1 MCGIAGILSPDPAMV
16 TIHRLKNMTDA
27 LAHRGPDGEGH
38 WIDQAGVRSDSA
50 GMVGPEPPC
59 AVGLG
64 HRRLSVIDLS
74 PAAAQPMSCLD
85 RYSVI
90 HNGEIYNYI
99 ELREELQST
108 GYTFRT
114 RTDTEVIPAAY
125 DRYGPD
131 CLRHFDGMFAFALW
145 DKKERRLFLAR
156 DRFGEKP
163 LFLYQDE
170 SQLLFASEM
179 KALWAAGIPKTLNP
193 PMLFNFIT
201 LGYTQNPANPAETF
215 YTGITRLP
223 ARSYLQFDTT
233 TRRTEVRQY
242 WDPMARSASND
253 GGRGAAVDVGRGA
266 AIDRGPGAA
275 VNGGKESSI
284 AARPDAEIVEEFDSL
299 MAESVRRRLRSD
311 VAVGASLSGG
321 LDSSAIVSYILEQ
334 PDRPASLPTFSAVF
348 PGFEKDETSFVHQVT
363 RHFNLPNASTT
374 PTAADLLQDL
384 DRLAAQ
390 QEEPFQSASVYAQ
403 YRVYALA
410 KSAGI
415 TVLLDGQGADE
426 LLAGYPKYFAWYWRE
441 LYRHDPKRL
450 ATELAAVQN
459 PEARKEW
466 SWKHR
471 LAATWPDLAGFL
483 GRRSRM
489 AQQRANK
496 DLAKDFV
503 HAAGISYYDL
513 PPVNRLNNALYY
525 NALTNGL
532 EELLRYADRNSM
544 SHGVE
549 VRLPFLDHRLAEFLF
564 SLPAHFK
571 IRDGWTKWLL
581 RVNREWALP
590 AGIVWRKDKTG
601 FEPPQ
606 HQWMTDPAILDRIAQ
621 ARQSLVGKGV
631 LDRAVLQKKIQPMGA
646 HSAENYDWRYLVTAA
661 CLD

>member
-1 MCGIAGILSPDPAMV
+1 MCGIAGILSPDPARV
-16 TIHRLKNMTDA
+16 TIRRLKNMTDA

-38 WIDQAGVRSDSA
+38 WIDGAGGSELP
-50 GMVGPEPPC
+50 GPEPSC

-74 PAAAQPMSCLD
+74 PAGAQPMTCLD
-85 RYSVI
+85 RYSII

-99 ELREELQST
+99 ELREVLQSK
-108 GYTFRT
+108 GYAFHT
-114 RTDTEVIPAAY
+114 RTDTEVIAAAY
-125 DRYGPD
+125 DCFGPD

-145 DKKERRLFLAR
+145 DSAERRLFLAR

-163 LFLYQDE
+163 LFIFQDE
-170 SQLLFASEM
+170 TQFLFASEM
-179 KALWAAGIPKTLNP
+179 KALWAAGVPKTLNP

-215 YTGITRLP
+215 YKDITRLP
-223 ARSYLQFDTT
+223 ARSYLCYHAATGKREIQP
-233 TRRTEVRQY
+233 Y
-242 WDPMARSASND
+242 WDPPGD
-253 GGRGAAVDVGRGA
+253 TGEPHHGRPEKD
-266 AIDRGPGAA
+266 
-275 VNGGKESSI
+275 
-284 AARPDAEIVEEFDSL
+284 IVEEFDSL

-311 VAVGASLSGG
+311 VSIGASLSGG

-348 PGFEKDETSFVHQVT
+348 PGFEKDETSFIRQVT
-363 RHFNLPNASTT
+363 RHFNLTNFSTT

-390 QEEPFQSASVYAQ
+390 QEEPFQSASIYAQ

-410 KSAGI
+410 KTTGI

-441 LYRHDPKRL
+441 LYRNDPRTL
-450 ATELAAVQN
+450 ATELAAVRD
-459 PEARKEW
+459 PAARQDW
-466 SWKHR
+466 SWKQR
-471 LAATWPDLAGFL
+471 LAATWPELAGFMR
-483 GRRSRM
+483 RRSRI
-489 AQQRANK
+489 ARQRGNK

-544 SHGVE
+544 AHGVE
-549 VRLPFLDHRLAEFLF
+549 TRLPFLDHRLAEFLF
-564 SLPAHFK
+564 ALPAHFK

-581 RVNREWALP
+581 RINREWALP

-606 HQWMTDPAILDRIAQ
+606 QQWMTDPAIIDRIAQ
-621 ARQSLVGKGV
+621 ARKSLIGKGI
-631 LDRAVLQKKIQPMGA
+631 LDHRVLQKKIQPMGA

-661 CLD
+661 CLG